1 MEAHAAWEAAS
12 AGYQT
17 VRDWV
22 ATQAESGG
30 LKGWQ
35 APTRLPGWRVSDLC
49 AHLALTLRTVEE
61 VQPAARGARAST
73 LAQYVAS
80 YPDDDGT
87 TDASARHEVG
97 GSDRLPADVVVAFD
111 NALTSAAEHLITLSD
126 RLPRS
131 GAVQIRGSTLRL
143 GDFLATRCIEAAV
156 HTRDLAHAVGDPP
169 IVDVPR
175 PTLKSSCRALLDVLA
190 ENVPGHAVEV
200 RVAPFAAVQCF
211 EGPRHTRGTPPNVV
225 EMAPGTWLDLAAGR
239 LTWQDALTDASVSA
253 SGARA
258 DLSSALPLL

>member
-1 MEAHAAWEAAS
+1 MAPHAAWEAAS

-22 ATQAESGG
+22 AAQAGSGG
-30 LKGWQ
+30 LEGWQ

-61 VQPAARGARAST
+61 VQPATRAARAST
-73 LAQYVAS
+73 LAQYVAA
-80 YPDDDGT
+80 YPDDDGV
-87 TDASARHEVG
+87 TDTSARHEVSG
-97 GSDRLPADVVVAFD
+97 PDRLPTDVVVAFD
-111 NALTSAAEHLITLSD
+111 NALTSAAERLTTLCD
-126 RLPRS
+126 DLPKS
-131 GAVQIRGSTLRL
+131 GAVHLRESTLRL

-156 HTRDLAHAVGDPP
+156 HARDLAHAVGDPT
-169 IVDVPR
+169 VADVPR
-175 PTLKSSCRALLDVLA
+175 PTLKSACRALLDVLA

-225 EMAPGTWLDLAAGR
+225 EMDPGTWLDLAGGR
-239 LTWQDALTDASVSA
+239 LTWQDALTDARVSA

-258 DLSSALPLL
+258 DLSTALPLL